1 MSEYKSVNKQQESAR
16 NNIRSKLEELY
27 EICDS
32 SLQDMD
38 TDEVD
43 NLVDSFLSNPKQL
56 DDAIKEMK
64 KKKALTSQ

>member
-1 MSEYKSVNKQQESAR
+1 MSDYKPTNKSQENLR
-16 NNIRSKLEELY
+16 NNIKLKLEELY

-43 NLVDSFLSNPKQL
+43 NLVDSFISNPKQL
-56 DDAIKEMK
+56 DDAIKDMK
-64 KKKALTSQ
+64 KKKASASS